1 MQHVDTVKD
10 ETDHAS
16 SDTRITYPSARCALV
31 TSNELHT
38 PVGVDGTASN

>member
-1 MQHVDTVKD
+1 MKLTNVVGSHVP
-10 ETDHAS
+10 
-16 SDTRITYPSARCALV
+16 IGPGCALV

>member
-1 MQHVDTVKD
+1 MKLTNVVG
-10 ETDHAS
+10 S
-16 SDTRITYPSARCALV
+16 TRITYPSARCALV